1 LLPEQ
6 KGRRKPP
13 WLLPEQ
19 KGRRKPPWLL
29 PDGTNQVMNP
39 EQNILVIDLVQL
51 NVNQNDKY

>member
-1 LLPEQ
+1 VQ
-6 KGRRKPP
+6 KGRREPP

-19 KGRRKPPWLL
+19 TGRRKPPWLL